1 MQRDGAILA
10 NYNSPG
16 NWHTLNSSTLY
27 KATSGGYYTTSLLDL
42 RGLLAG
48 DESGISISN
57 VILQEP
63 DECRVNATTRE
74 GFMWVCDILTTVR
87 PTEQNMSQWFRG
99 LSNISK
105 LPGFVQ
111 SVQAT
116 PADAGDQFLNPSQV
130 VWGLWRLITQDPAFT
145 MEEVSAG
152 PPPIMAYAS
161 RVVSSGY
168 FGEGE
173 TIVAPSMYWT
183 RLVMVDETKT
193 EEGGYPVKIPP
204 ANLVIMGMAVDL
216 TTAEEIT
223 QMIRAAQR

>member
-1 MQRDGAILA
+1 MARPRQFTMQRDGGIFA

-16 NWHTLNSSTLY
+16 NWHTLDAANLY
-27 KATSGGYYTTSLLDL
+27 KSTSGGYYTQSLLDL

-74 GFMWVCDILTTVR
+74 GFMWVCDMLTTVR
-87 PTEQNMSQWFRG
+87 PTETNMEQWFRG
-99 LSNISK
+99 LSNLSK

-111 SVQAT
+111 SEQAQ
-116 PADAGDQFLNPSQV
+116 PADASDQFLNPSQV
-130 VWGLWRLITQDPAFT
+130 VWGLWRLIAQDSLFSL
-145 MEEVSAG
+145 EEVSAG
-152 PPPIMAYAS
+152 PPPIMAYGS

-193 EEGGYPVKIPP
+193 EAGG
-204 ANLVIMGMAVDL
+204 LSC
-216 TTAEEIT
+216 
-223 QMIRAAQR
+223 